1 MRNFAQSREDFS
13 AISSHALWINKTFFF
28 SFFFCEQRRKR
39 RDEWKNKIDKRRSW
53 EGRST
58 ERRPCFC
65 VTGLEKGFGLNAAS
79 SGSFSAIWQHKW
91 ISSCNPH
98 PKPLSITVTTPLF
111 FIFKKNQGFFFIFIY
126 TKLWTQ

>member
-53 EGRST
+53 EGRRLREGRST

-65 VTGLEKGFGLNAAS
+65 VTALEKGFGLNAAS
-79 SGSFSAIWQHKW
+79 SGSFSAIWQPKTT
-91 ISSCNPH
+91 INNCNDP
-98 PKPLSITVTTPLF
+98 IVF
-111 FIFKKNQGFFFIFIY
+111 YFKKKSSFFFIFIY